1 MPRVNIELTPR
12 IAELLQAG
20 VITITADL
28 FSSGQD
34 IYGRVVQPH
43 PRLGLYPHQS
53 MTLDELEP
61 LLGKVKVPSIHGS
74 PHGEDDSGSPYR
86 TPTRKGQS
94 VSVFCERNDPE
105 IGKVPTQIAIAGV
118 KNILPKSS
126 LSWKDLLHL
135 TDDQLNRRIL
145 AVGKE
150 IGADKAVSRVTA
162 QPTLNT
168 TRGETLYKW
177 WINANKKQRWELITT
192 AKAVGKEPP
201 VNKSVLDQLLDRLGD
216 GQYPFRGTDQSLEE
230 EEDLDALEERFEQ
243 GLRLKF
249 DSDSE

>member
-1 MPRVNIELTPR
+1 
-12 IAELLQAG
+12 
-20 VITITADL
+20 
-28 FSSGQD
+28 
-34 IYGRVVQPH
+34 
-43 PRLGLYPHQS
+43 

-61 LLGKVKVPSIHGS
+61 LLGKVKVPSVHAS
-74 PHGEDDSGSPYR
+74 PRGEDDTGNPYQ
-86 TPTRKGQS
+86 TPTKKGQS
-94 VSVFCERNDPE
+94 VSVFCERTDPE
-105 IGKVPTQIAIAGV
+105 IGKIPTQIALHGV

-126 LSWKDLLHL
+126 LCWKDLQHL

-168 TRGETLYKW
+168 TRGATLYKW
-177 WINANKKQRWELITT
+177 WQKASQKQRWELVTT

-201 VNKSVLDQLLDRLGD
+201 VKDIENLLDRLGD
-216 GQYPFRGTDQSLEE
+216 GQYPFRGTDQSMAE
-230 EEDLDALEERFEQ
+230 EEDLDALEAKFER
-243 GLRLKF
+243 GLRLQF